1 MAANLAVDLLR
12 DLGLLNWPT
21 LLVGWKRRQVSRADL
36 IDFAVAWLLKHPD
49 EEDSRIVEMAS
60 GEQLDDAELTVLL
73 SDYVETVSR
82 ACEEGEYSAHLDRWR
97 LAEVWILASGEL
109 DVETKL
115 DRLEQL
121 YADYD
126 YPEDMA
132 RCSRYYVDPSQEQ
145 DGWAIGDSCQ
155 SPLDA
160 MGTLLIELCTRFG
173 VRDRLPQ
180 DFLAGLK
187 R

>member
-1 MAANLAVDLLR
+1 MAVDLLR

-21 LLVGWKRRQVSRADL
+21 LFVGWKRRLVSRADL
-36 IDFAVAWLLKHPD
+36 VDFAVAWLLEHPN
-49 EEDSRIVEMAS
+49 EDDARIVEMAS
-60 GEQLDDAELTVLL
+60 GGHLDDAELTVLL
-73 SDYVETVSR
+73 GEYVEMTTS
-82 ACEEGEYSAHLDRWR
+82 AYGEGEYSSYLDRWR
-97 LAEVWILASGEL
+97 LAEVWILAMSEL
-109 DVETKL
+109 DEETKL

-132 RCSRYYVDPSQEQ
+132 RCSRYYVDSMQEQ
-145 DGWAIGDSCQ
+145 NGWAVGDLLQ

-160 MGTLLIELCTRFG
+160 MGDLLVELCTRFG

-180 DFLAGLK
+180 EVLVGLK
-187 R
+187 K

>member
-1 MAANLAVDLLR
+1 MAANLSVDLLR
-12 DLGLLNWPT
+12 DLGLLNWST
-21 LLVGWKRRQVSRADL
+21 LLVGWERRLVSRADL
-36 IDFAVAWLLKHPD
+36 IGFAVAWLLKHPA

-60 GEQLDDAELTVLL
+60 GENLDDAELTALL
-73 SDYVETVSR
+73 SDYVETASG
-82 ACEEGEYSAHLDRWR
+82 ACEEEGYSSPLDRWR
-97 LAEVWILASGEL
+97 LAEVWILASSEL
-109 DVETKL
+109 GAETKL

-160 MGTLLIELCTRFG
+160 MGTLLLELCTRFG
-173 VRDRLPQ
+173 VSDQAPQ
-180 DFLAGLK
+180 DFLASLK
-187 R
+187 K